1 LRSNRSKLVV
11 VFIITVSLLL
21 FALLLAGCGKS
32 SSGSSDTST
41 ETKGTST
48 ETRDTSTP
56 RKALLG
62 HWVYSAG
69 ELYFSDNKIWMVSDY
84 GENTEWD
91 YTVTKED
98 PKQRT
103 ITIEDSASTDMT
115 ITFSADYQAAEIA
128 DAESPMPLNYV
139 DSQQKP

>member
-1 LRSNRSKLVV
+1 LRSNRSKPGV
-11 VFIITVSLLL
+11 VFIIAVSLLL
-21 FALLLAGCGKS
+21 FALLLTGCGKS
-32 SSGSSDTST
+32 SSGSSD
-41 ETKGTST
+41 TST

-115 ITFSADYQAAEIA
+115 ITFSADYRTAEIA